1 MWERLTC
8 WSFANV
14 HTNMHSS
21 TGCVSAA
28 DITPWNSKKGGEIL
42 LRSIQFFL
50 KKKHVLDYKIK
61 QGTCEHYILRALFTV
76 NVHQIQNA
84 PYQSDNFS
92 PKLNCSEEQVVIRT
106 DRATQ
111 KLSPQITM
119 PKVTDT
125 DLRGTAEPFQEN
137 QMCWSHVHLSLK
149 GIRNEKQHVYTG
161 MGTAHGAH
169 VCVSCILKE
178 LNLKMRRLW
187 N

>member
-1 MWERLTC
+1 MLELCQRAYKHASKYCMCVCCRHYSMKLKERR
-8 WSFANV
+8 
-14 HTNMHSS
+14 
-21 TGCVSAA
+21 
-28 DITPWNSKKGGEIL
+28 WNPFKDNT
-42 LRSIQFFL
+42 FFL

-61 QGTCEHYILRALFTV
+61 QGTCEHYILCALFTV
-76 NVHQIQNA
+76 NVHQIQKA

-111 KLSPQITM
+111 RLSPQITM
-119 PKVTDT
+119 PKVTDS
-125 DLRGTAEPFQEN
+125 DLRGTAEPFLEN